1 MMNEVEATMKS
12 AFTCINDNQVLYQE
26 EDNNAYLYLDPL
38 TTSTLQ
44 FLYEDLRKKQRSM
57 VTYMSNVQ
65 ETSIK
70 YNHIHAEAVQALTNI
85 QIYLQGADLQI
96 DPLTTHR
103 SEDVGGSPQTSQP
116 PETAELT
123 KNTDP
128 DNLMDVSGQ
137 TLTGATTE
145 NHPGTETTEEQVLEL
160 NVQQD
165 YIIQLCEGNNIFH
178 RRLCQARMFPTSP
191 SRQGGERYH
200 PTAICTEVLT

>member
-1 MMNEVEATMKS
+1 MMNEVKATMKS
-12 AFTCINDNQVLYQE
+12 AFSCINDNQVLYQE

-57 VTYMSNVQ
+57 VTYGAAMSN
-65 ETSIK
+65 EMSIR
-70 YNHIHAEAVQALTNI
+70 YNHIHAEAVQALRNI
-85 QIYLQGADLQI
+85 QIYLQAADLQI

-103 SEDVGGSPQTSQP
+103 SEDIGGSPQTSQP
-116 PETAELT
+116 PEMAELT

-160 NVQQD
+160 NVPQD
-165 YIIQLCEGNNIFH
+165 DMDQLCEGIVDTPFETSTTGALRH
-178 RRLCQARMFPTSP
+178 RPT
-191 SRQGGERYH
+191 R
-200 PTAICTEVLT
+200 

>member
-1 MMNEVEATMKS
+1 MPTLGNTCRMEEGKEKSLVTRPVVVVNLQQMMNEVEATMKRALS
-12 AFTCINDNQVLYQE
+12 CINDNQVLYQD
-26 EDNNAYLYLDPL
+26 EDNIAYLYLDPL

-85 QIYLQGADLQI
+85 QIYLQAADLQI
-96 DPLTTHR
+96 DPLTTHT
-103 SEDVGGSPQTSQP
+103 SEYIGGSPQTSQP
-116 PETAELT
+116 PEMAELT

-137 TLTGATTE
+137 TLT
-145 NHPGTETTEEQVLEL
+145 
-160 NVQQD
+160 
-165 YIIQLCEGNNIFH
+165 
-178 RRLCQARMFPTSP
+178 
-191 SRQGGERYH
+191 
-200 PTAICTEVLT
+200 